1 MKQIKITEFSKV
13 TNRGIEPNTIN
24 YNTVNINIETKI
36 EDENYAKISMNG
48 ILIYVKTKKEK

>member
-36 EDENYAKISMNG
+36 EDENYAINSMNG